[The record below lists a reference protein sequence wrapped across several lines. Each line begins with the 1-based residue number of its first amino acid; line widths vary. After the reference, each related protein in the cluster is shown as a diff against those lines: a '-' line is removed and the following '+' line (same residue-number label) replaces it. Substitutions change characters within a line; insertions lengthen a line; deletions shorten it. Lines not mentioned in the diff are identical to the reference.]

1 LEREK
6 AEEALVKSSNKIKTK
21 EVPLSRRRFSAIM
34 DRRVFIKKTLAAGA
48 LIAGSGSLLNAC
60 GSGVKRTDL
69 QPEGREFE
77 TVPALGDEASAILY
91 YASLA
96 PSGHNAQPWVVKVT
110 SQREWIIGG
119 DPKRR
124 LPAVDPQNRELLL
137 SIGAFVENLAIA
149 ASAMGYEAEMEVI
162 GKTSADEDLVKIS
175 LKKGRQGNYPLK
187 RLASRRTVKQ
197 GFRPDEIRSED
208 VKALSDPLKGRL
220 FYYPRGSD
228 HAKCIQEAAL
238 ETLRLQTYRD
248 EAQKELADWIRFSNE
263 DARKYRDGLTTE
275 SMDIKG
281 FAGWYVR
288 NFMDRGDVT
297 KESFRKQGVDLAAK
311 QVEQGGGWFIVTSQ
325 GASVSDLIET
335 GRKFERMAL
344 MAGEK
349 KIGIHPMT
357 QCLEE
362 KQGLEKIASNH
373 SAEVVPQF
381 VLRVGY
387 IDEYPGPVSLRRP
400 LSWFVKA

>member
-1 LEREK
+1 
-6 AEEALVKSSNKIKTK
+6 
-21 EVPLSRRRFSAIM
+21 M
-34 DRRVFIKKTLAAGA
+34 DRRVFIKRTLAAGA
-48 LIAGSGSLLNAC
+48 LIAGSSSLLNAC

-162 GKTSADEDLVKIS
+162 GKTSADEDLVSIA

-197 GFRPDEIRSED
+197 GFRSDEIRSED
-208 VKALSDPLKGRL
+208 VKALSDPLKGQL

-238 ETLRLQTYRD
+238 ETFRLQTYRD

-281 FAGWYVR
+281 FGGWYVR
-288 NFMDRGDVT
+288 NFMGREDVT
-297 KESFRKQGVDLAAK
+297 KESFRKQGIDLAAK

-344 MAGEK
+344 TAGEK
-349 KIGIHPMT
+349 KICIHPMT

-362 KQGLEKIASNH
+362 KQGLEKIASSH
-373 SAEVVPQF
+373 SAPVIPQF

-387 IDEYPGPVSLRRP
+387 VDEYPDPVSLRRP
-400 LSWFVKA
+400 LSWFVKAK

>member
-1 LEREK
+1 M
-6 AEEALVKSSNKIKTK
+6 N
-21 EVPLSRRRFSAIM
+21 
-34 DRRVFIKKTLAAGA
+34 RRVFIKRALAAGA
-48 LIAGSGSLLNAC
+48 LATGSTSLLGAC

-96 PSGHNAQPWVVKVT
+96 PSGHNAQPWVVKGT
-110 SQREWIIGG
+110 SKREWIIGG

-149 ASAMGYEAEMEVI
+149 ASAMGVETEMEVI
-162 GKTSADEDLVKIS
+162 GKTPADVDLVKIS
-175 LKKGRQGNYPLK
+175 LKKGKQGNYPLK

-208 VKALSDPLKGRL
+208 AKALSDPLKGQL

-238 ETLRLQTYRD
+238 ETVRIQAYRD
-248 EAQKELADWIRFSNE
+248 QAQKELADWIRFSNE
-263 DARKYRDGLTTE
+263 DAKKHRDGLTTE
-275 SMDIKG
+275 SMDIRG

-288 NFMDRGDVT
+288 NFMGREDVT
-297 KESFRKQGVDLAAK
+297 KENFRKQGIDLAIK

-325 GASVSDLIET
+325 GAGVSDLIET

-344 MAGEK
+344 MAREK
-349 KIGIHPMT
+349 NIGIHPMT

-362 KQGLEKIASNH
+362 KEGLEKIAANH
-373 SAEVVPQF
+373 AAQVIPQF

-387 IDEYPGPVSLRRP
+387 VDEYPDPVSLRRP
-400 LSWFVKA
+400 VNWFVKA

>member
-1 LEREK
+1 M
-6 AEEALVKSSNKIKTK
+6 N
-21 EVPLSRRRFSAIM
+21 
-34 DRRVFIKKTLAAGA
+34 RRVFIKRTLAAGA
-48 LIAGSGSLLNAC
+48 LIAGSSSLLNAC

-77 TVPALGDEASAILY
+77 TVPSLGEEASAILY

-96 PSGHNAQPWVVKVT
+96 PSGHNAQPWVVKV
-110 SQREWIIGG
+110 SPQREWVVGG
-119 DPKRR
+119 DTKRR

-137 SIGAFVENLAIA
+137 SVGAFVENLVIA
-149 ASAMGYEAEMEVI
+149 ATAMGYEAEIEII
-162 GKTSADEDLVKIS
+162 GKNSADEDLVKVT
-175 LKKGRQGNYPLK
+175 LKKGKPGNYPLK
-187 RLASRRTVKQ
+187 RLLSRRTVKQ
-197 GFRPDEIRSED
+197 GFRPEEIRSED
-208 VKALSDPLKGRL
+208 VKALSDPLKGQL

-238 ETLRLQTYRD
+238 ETFRIQTYRE

-263 DARKYRDGLTTE
+263 DARKYQDGLTTE

-288 NFMDRGDVT
+288 NFMGREDVT
-297 KESFRKQGVDLAAK
+297 KDSFRKQGIDLAAK
-311 QVEQGGGWFIVTSQ
+311 QVEQGGGWFIVTSH

-344 MAGEK
+344 MAREK
-349 KIGIHPMT
+349 NIGIHPMT

-362 KQGLEKIASNH
+362 KEGLEKIASSH
-373 SAEVVPQF
+373 SAPVIPQF

-387 IDEYPGPVSLRRP
+387 VDEYPDPVSLRRP
-400 LSWFVKA
+400 VTWFIKA

>member
-1 LEREK
+1 LERYSSSP
-6 AEEALVKSSNKIKTK
+6 ASGEEEFLLVMN
-21 EVPLSRRRFSAIM
+21 RRAFLKR
-34 DRRVFIKKTLAAGA
+34 TLAAA
-48 LIAGSGSLLNAC
+48 AVTAGSNSLLSAC
-60 GSGVKRTDL
+60 GSGVKRADL

-77 TVPALGDEASAILY
+77 TLPVLGEEASAILY

-96 PSGHNAQPWVVKVT
+96 PSGHNAQPWVVKVI
-110 SQREWIIGG
+110 SQREGVIGG

-149 ASAMGYEAEMEVI
+149 ASAMGYETEVEVI
-162 GKTSADEDLVKIS
+162 GKTSADVDLVKIS
-175 LKKGRQGNYPLK
+175 LKKGRKGIDDLK
-187 RLASRRTVKQ
+187 RLTSRRTVRQ

-208 VKALSDPLKGRL
+208 VKALSDALKGQF

-238 ETLRLQTYRD
+238 ETFRIQTYRD
-248 EAQKELADWIRFSNE
+248 QAQKELADWIRLSNE
-263 DARKYRDGLTTE
+263 EARKHRDGLTTE
-275 SMDIKG
+275 SMDIRG
-281 FAGWYVR
+281 FAGLYVR
-288 NFMDRGDVT
+288 NFMDREDVT
-297 KESFRKQGVDLAAK
+297 KESFRKQGIDLAAK

-325 GASVSDLIET
+325 GASVPELIET

-344 MAGEK
+344 MVREK

-362 KQGLEKIASNH
+362 KRGLEDIASNH
-373 SAEVVPQF
+373 SPQVIPQF

-387 IDEYPGPVSLRRP
+387 VDEYPDPVSLRRP
-400 LSWFVKA
+400 VSWFVKA

>member
-1 LEREK
+1 
-6 AEEALVKSSNKIKTK
+6 
-21 EVPLSRRRFSAIM
+21 M
-34 DRRVFIKKTLAAGA
+34 DRRVFIKRTLAAGA

-208 VKALSDPLKGRL
+208 VKALSDPLKGQL

-238 ETLRLQTYRD
+238 ETFRLQTYRD

-281 FAGWYVR
+281 FGGWYVR
-288 NFMDRGDVT
+288 NFMGREDVT
-297 KESFRKQGVDLAAK
+297 KESFRKQGIDLAAK

-344 MAGEK
+344 TAGEK

-362 KQGLEKIASNH
+362 KQGLEKIASSH
-373 SAEVVPQF
+373 SAPVIPQF

-387 IDEYPGPVSLRRP
+387 VDEYPDPVSLRRP

>member
-1 LEREK
+1 
-6 AEEALVKSSNKIKTK
+6 
-21 EVPLSRRRFSAIM
+21 M
-34 DRRVFIKKTLAAGA
+34 DRRVFIKRTLAAGA

-162 GKTSADEDLVKIS
+162 GKTSADEDLVKIA

-208 VKALSDPLKGRL
+208 VKVLSDPLKGQL

-228 HAKCIQEAAL
+228 HAKCIQDAAL

-248 EAQKELADWIRFSNE
+248 EAQKELAGWIRFSNE

-335 GRKFERMAL
+335 GCKFERMAL

-387 IDEYPGPVSLRRP
+387 LDEYPGPVSLRRP
-400 LSWFVKA
+400 VSWFVKA

>member
-1 LEREK
+1 M
-6 AEEALVKSSNKIKTK
+6 N
-21 EVPLSRRRFSAIM
+21 RRA
-34 DRRVFIKKTLAAGA
+34 FIKMALASTAA
-48 LIAGSGSLLNAC
+48 TAGSTSLLSAC
-60 GSGVKRTDL
+60 GSGVKRADL

-77 TVPALGDEASAILY
+77 TVLALGEEASAILY

-96 PSGHNAQPWVVKVT
+96 PSGHNAQPWALKVI

-137 SIGAFVENLAIA
+137 SLGAFVENLGIA
-149 ASAMGYEAEMEVI
+149 ASTMGVETEMEVI
-162 GKTSADEDLVKIS
+162 GATSEDAGQVKIS
-175 LKKGRQGNYPLK
+175 LKKGKQGSYPLK
-187 RLASRRTVKQ
+187 RLTSRRTVRQ

-208 VKALSDPLKGRL
+208 VKELSDPLKGHL

-238 ETLRLQTYRD
+238 ETFRIQTSRD
-248 EAQKELADWIRFSNE
+248 EAQRELADWIRFSNE

-275 SMDIKG
+275 SMDIRG

-288 NFMDRGDVT
+288 NFMDRGDVI

-311 QVEQGGGWFIVTSQ
+311 QVEQGGGWFIVTSP
-325 GASVSDLIET
+325 GSSVPDLIET

-344 MAGEK
+344 LAREK

-362 KQGLEKIASNH
+362 KQGLEEIAANH
-373 SAEVVPQF
+373 SAQVIPQF

-387 IDEYPGPVSLRRP
+387 IDEYPDPVSLRRP
-400 LSWFVKA
+400 VSSFVKA

>member
-1 LEREK
+1 
-6 AEEALVKSSNKIKTK
+6 
-21 EVPLSRRRFSAIM
+21 M
-34 DRRVFIKKTLAAGA
+34 DRRVFIKRTLAAGA

-149 ASAMGYEAEMEVI
+149 ASAMGYEAEMKVI
-162 GKTSADEDLVKIS
+162 GKTSADEDLVTIS

-208 VKALSDPLKGRL
+208 VKALSDPLKGQL

-248 EAQKELADWIRFSNE
+248 EAQKELAGWIRFSNE

-335 GRKFERMAL
+335 GCKFERMAL

-387 IDEYPGPVSLRRP
+387 LDEYPGPVSLRRP
-400 LSWFVKA
+400 LSWFVNA

>member
-1 LEREK
+1 M
-6 AEEALVKSSNKIKTK
+6 N
-21 EVPLSRRRFSAIM
+21 
-34 DRRVFIKKTLAAGA
+34 RRVFIKRSLAAGA
-48 LIAGSGSLLNAC
+48 LIAGSSSLLNAC

-77 TVPALGDEASAILY
+77 TVPSLGEEASAILH

-96 PSGHNAQPWVVKVT
+96 PSSHNAQPWVVKGT
-110 SQREWIIGG
+110 PQKEWVIGG

-137 SIGAFVENLAIA
+137 SVGAFVENLAIA
-149 ASAMGYEAEMEVI
+149 ASVMGFEPEIEVI
-162 GKTSADEDLVKIS
+162 GKTPADEDLVRIS
-175 LKKGRQGNYPLK
+175 LKKGRKGTYPLK
-187 RLASRRTVKQ
+187 RLTSRRTLKQ
-197 GFRPDEIRSED
+197 GFRADDMKSED
-208 VKALSDPLKGRL
+208 VKALADPLKGHL

-238 ETLRLQTYRD
+238 ETFRIQTDRD

-288 NFMDRGDVT
+288 NFMGREDVT
-297 KESFRKQGVDLAAK
+297 KDSFRKQGFDLAAK

-325 GASVSDLIET
+325 GGSVSDLIET

-344 MAGEK
+344 MAREK
-349 KIGIHPMT
+349 NIGIHPMT

-362 KQGLEKIASNH
+362 KEGLEKIASSH
-373 SAEVVPQF
+373 SAPVTPQF

-387 IDEYPGPVSLRRP
+387 VDQYPDPVSLRRP
-400 LSWFVKA
+400 VSWFVKSQ

>member
-1 LEREK
+1 
-6 AEEALVKSSNKIKTK
+6 
-21 EVPLSRRRFSAIM
+21 M
-34 DRRVFIKKTLAAGA
+34 DRRVFIKRTLAAGA
-48 LIAGSGSLLNAC
+48 LIAGSSSLLNAC

-162 GKTSADEDLVKIS
+162 GKTSADEDLVKIA

-208 VKALSDPLKGRL
+208 VKALSDPLKGPL

-228 HAKCIQEAAL
+228 HAKCIQDAAL

-248 EAQKELADWIRFSNE
+248 EAQKELAGWIRFSNE

-387 IDEYPGPVSLRRP
+387 LDEYPGPVSLRRP